1 MANDTDR
8 ENERKKALAAK
19 KKREQDER
27 AAAAE
32 VQKSQLLKS
41 HLRRQKEWKH
51 VGPELTHRDQTRREK
66 RAKLVA
72 DVAAIGLANRKKAQK
87 GQTKTAQKGE

>member
-1 MANDTDR
+1 MANETDR
-8 ENERKKALAAK
+8 EKALAGK

-27 AAAAE
+27 EAASQA
-32 VQKSQLLKS
+32 QKSQLLKS

-51 VGPELTHRDQTRREK
+51 FGPELTHRDQTRREK

-72 DVAAIGLANRKKAQK
+72 DVAAIGIANRKKAQK
-87 GQTKTAQKGE
+87 GEAQKAQKAE